1 MDGRGGEG
9 TGASKLRP
17 KYTREKRKKK
27 RKKKKRKK
35 KL

>member
-27 RKKKKRKK
+27 RKKKKREK